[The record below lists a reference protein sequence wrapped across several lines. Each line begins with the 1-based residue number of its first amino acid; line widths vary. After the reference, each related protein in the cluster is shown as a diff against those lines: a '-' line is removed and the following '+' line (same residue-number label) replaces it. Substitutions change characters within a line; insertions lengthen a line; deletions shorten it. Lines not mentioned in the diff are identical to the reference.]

1 MNVRHYNAAFST
13 SSWSEIC
20 SIMRKMRQLELL
32 PDAVTHSSC
41 LTAAGK
47 TASWPLATQCI
58 SLMSLCNV
66 GPDAI
71 SLNSFA
77 AACATGS
84 KWQLAL
90 LNTRGVSSDSIGCT
104 NLISSCKGD
113 RWRTSLNILQDMPF
127 DNHICHNACLDACEK
142 GEQWGISL
150 RLLISMPLRQLL
162 LDAIGWT
169 SVISACQHH
178 LAWKSAV
185 HSLGLMRATGA
196 SPNVQS
202 CGAAIASCRERW
214 ADAVDLCRGL
224 AASRALNA
232 VASNAVL
239 SSLAIS
245 AVSSGDWRR
254 AFGALGAFA
263 SRGLVR
269 AKANGLNACLA
280 SLAVGSWPVAL
291 QTLRVLRAR
300 AGVDTFGPVVSSL
313 EKSIKW
319 REAFHVSHQMACR
332 SVRADIA
339 CCNSIVSACAQESN
353 WKYAVNIFGGI
364 RFCRLSSDF
373 ITHNSVMTCCGG
385 AHRWQAALGL
395 LDHDRAP
402 DRVACSV
409 MVASCVQSF
418 AWLAGLSLLSW
429 HILGDTGAA
438 CAIATT
444 ASLEGCSAS
453 QAWPK
458 VPPLLC
464 HLGASAYTAISVAFK
479 KGCIAWV
486 FEVEIKDFV
495 WLEVMLSPCKRD
507 PPASDNIICA

>member
-1 MNVRHYNAAFST
+1 MYADMRQKPSLATQQLRMLARRSPQLALEMLREMASCLAEVNVRHYNAAFST

-32 PDAVTHSSC
+32 PDA
-41 LTAAGK
+41 
-47 TASWPLATQCI
+47 
-58 SLMSLCNV
+58 
-66 GPDAI
+66 
-71 SLNSFA
+71 
-77 AACATGS
+77 
-84 KWQLAL
+84 
-90 LNTRGVSSDSIGCT
+90 
-104 NLISSCKGD
+104 
-113 RWRTSLNILQDMPF
+113 DMPF

-214 ADAVDLCRGL
+214 ADAVELCRGL

-319 REAFHVSHQMACR
+319 REAFH
-332 SVRADIA
+332 
-339 CCNSIVSACAQESN
+339 
-353 WKYAVNIFGGI
+353 
-364 RFCRLSSDF
+364 
-373 ITHNSVMTCCGG
+373 
-385 AHRWQAALGL
+385 AALGL
-395 LDHDRAP
+395 LDHDRAC
-402 DRVACSV
+402 R
-409 MVASCVQSF
+409 VQSPVF
-418 AWLAGLSLLSW
+418 TDTRFEDLGLDERLLKGLEASLGRGARLTPVQQRTLSRLSEADANRLTVLTRLTRETAHSGVRADVCAG
-429 HILGDTGAA
+429 
-438 CAIATT
+438 T
-444 ASLEGCSAS
+444 AS
-453 QAWPK
+453 
-458 VPPLLC
+458 
-464 HLGASAYTAISVAFK
+464 
-479 KGCIAWV
+479 
-486 FEVEIKDFV
+486 
-495 WLEVMLSPCKRD
+495 
-507 PPASDNIICA
+507 